1 VTRRLKQLA
10 SRAAQVVHARAL
22 APIAPRSEARSFAQD
37 VILGLSSM
45 PKYLPC
51 KYFYDAHGS
60 QLFDR
65 ITELDEYYPTRTEI
79 ALMRTHVAEMARRI
93 GPGVMLVELGSGSSV
108 KTRLLLDALE
118 RPAGY
123 VPVDISATHLQ
134 AAALSIATDYPE
146 LEVVPVAADFTR
158 GFELP
163 SLPASASR
171 CVFYFPGSTI
181 GNFTHL
187 RAQALLTAIADCVGR
202 GGDERDYRP
211 GALLLGFDLVKS
223 RSILEPAYDDA
234 LGVTAAF
241 NRNLLARINR
251 ELDGNFVL
259 DAFEHR
265 AIWEPEPARMEI
277 FLRSTR
283 DQVAHAAGHRFHFA
297 ADEDILTE
305 YSHKYTRDS
314 ITTLTSAAGF
324 RHSTI
329 WTDADELFGV
339 GLFEV

>member
-1 VTRRLKQLA
+1 
-10 SRAAQVVHARAL
+10 
-22 APIAPRSEARSFAQD
+22 
-37 VILGLSSM
+37 M

-65 ITELDEYYPTRTEI
+65 ITELDEYYPTRTEL
-79 ALMRTHVAEMARRI
+79 ALMRTHVAEMAERI
-93 GPGVMLVELGSGSSV
+93 GPGVTLVELGSGSSV

-118 RPAGY
+118 HPAGY
-123 VPVDISATHLQ
+123 VPVDISTAHLM
-134 AAALSIATDYPE
+134 AAAESIATDYPK

-163 SLPASASR
+163 SLRGGSSR

-181 GNFTHL
+181 GNFTNT
-187 RAQALLTAIADCVGR
+187 RAQALLAAIADCASQSE
-202 GGDERDYRP
+202 DERP

-223 RSILEPAYDDA
+223 RTMLERAYDDA

-251 ELDGNFVL
+251 ELDGDFVL
-259 DAFEHR
+259 DEFEHR

-283 DQVAHAAGHRFHFA
+283 EQIAHAAGRRYHFA
-297 ADEDILTE
+297 AGEDILTE
-305 YSHKYTRDS
+305 YSHKYTRES
-314 ITTLTSAAGF
+314 IVALARTAGF

-329 WTDADELFGV
+329 WTDANELFGV
-339 GLFEV
+339 GLFEI

>member
-1 VTRRLKQLA
+1 MTRGLNQLA
-10 SRAAQVVHARAL
+10 SRAVRELPTRAL
-22 APIAPRSEARSFAQD
+22 AAIAPRSEARSFAQD

-51 KYFYDAHGS
+51 KYFYDAQGS

-79 ALMRTHVAEMARRI
+79 AVMRMHAAEMAKRI
-93 GPGVMLVELGSGSSV
+93 GPGAMIVELGSGSSV

-123 VPVDISATHLQ
+123 VPVDISAAHLR
-134 AAALSIATDYPE
+134 AAANSIATDYPK

-163 SLPASASR
+163 CLRMTASR

-181 GNFTHL
+181 GNFTNV
-187 RAQALLTAIADCVGR
+187 RAQALLGVIADCVAT
-202 GGDERDYRP
+202 GGDERP

-223 RSILEPAYDDA
+223 PEMLERAYDDA

-241 NRNLLARINR
+241 NLNLLARINR
-251 ELDGNFVL
+251 ELDGDFVL
-259 DAFEHR
+259 DDFEHE
-265 AIWEPEPARMEI
+265 AIWQPESARMEI
-277 FLRSTR
+277 YLRSTR
-283 DQVAHAAGHRFHFA
+283 EQVAHAAGHRHHFDA
-297 ADEDILTE
+297 NERILTE

-314 ITTLTSAAGF
+314 IAALAGGAGF
-324 RHSTI
+324 RHATT
-329 WTDADELFGV
+329 WADADELFGV
-339 GLFEV
+339 GLFEL